1 MPEGKLFTCP
11 SCGSALG
18 VSGSS
23 AQIECDYCGNMVI
36 VPLELRAPSPRLT
49 IPKTH
54 ASAGGEIFV
63 GTVILVFIMISVAI
77 VGVSKSG
84 AKPTPVANV
93 IVIPTPAGFARVA
106 LSFGGEGTA
115 PGLFQSARHIAIDP
129 NGTIYVDD
137 HETLRVQKFDAT
149 GKYVSSWNVDANLCS
164 NKSASLNSLA
174 ADRTGNVFVHF
185 CGTILKYDG
194 VTGKLLAQFN
204 GDKNSP
210 RDFYMDMVLY
220 PDGGLL
226 VLASGASSSAN
237 EVLLRLDANGT
248 VLARYPNPVSAQ
260 TPKRPA
266 NAMTIKPAMDGLGN
280 IFLLN
285 TDDYAI
291 YKFTP
296 DGKFVNKFGSVG
308 TGVGQFESWAHHI
321 AVDNQSRVY
330 VTDFKGIK
338 VFDSNGAYMDSM
350 SDSFARG
357 AVEMRISDKNEIYF
371 VGGKSMIYKLV
382 LNKP

>member
-1 MPEGKLFTCP
+1 MSGAKTFNCP
-11 SCGSALG
+11 SCGASLSPQGA
-18 VSGSS
+18 
-23 AQIECDYCGNMVI
+23 AEIKCEYCDNTVI
-36 VPLELRAPSPRLT
+36 VPRELRAPSPRPMT
-49 IPKTH
+49 PE
-54 ASAGGEIFV
+54 SRSSGGGGILIGVAIVVFV
-63 GTVILVFIMISVAI
+63 IIGLVI
-77 VGVSKSG
+77 VGVSQSG
-84 AKPTPVANV
+84 DKPTPVANV

-149 GKYVSSWNVDANLCS
+149 GKYVSGLTVDENLCS

-260 TPKRPA
+260 SPKRPG

-321 AVDNQSRVY
+321 AVDNQSWVY

-338 VFDSNGAYMDSM
+338 VFDSNGTYMDSM

-371 VGGKSMIYKLV
+371 VSGKSMIYKLV